1 MWKRYL
7 SPTPANV
14 ARLLIG
20 IKTVLVSIAGAEMIA
35 GNEKIGFWILLA
47 TGALNEFSSFL
58 STNKEENKTEKD
70 SIETPEK

>member
-20 IKTVLVSIAGAEMIA
+20 IKTVLVSVAGAEMLA
-35 GNEKIGFWILLA
+35 GKPTIGFYILLA
-47 TGALNEFSSFL
+47 TGILNEAANFL
-58 STNKEENKTEKD
+58 TNKTKD
-70 SIETPEK
+70 NEPSSDK

>member
-20 IKTVLVSIAGAEMIA
+20 AKTVLVSIAGAEMLA
-35 GNEKIGFWILLA
+35 GKPSIGFYILLA
-47 TGALNEFSSFL
+47 TGILNEMATFL
-58 STNKEENKTEKD
+58 TNKKEDD
-70 SIETPEK
+70 STPGK